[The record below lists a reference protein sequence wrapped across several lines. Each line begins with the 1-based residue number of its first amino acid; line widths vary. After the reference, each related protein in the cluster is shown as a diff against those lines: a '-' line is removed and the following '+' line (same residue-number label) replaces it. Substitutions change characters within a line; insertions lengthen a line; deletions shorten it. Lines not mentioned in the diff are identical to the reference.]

1 MTTTANR
8 RPWIVGAAIAIVAIA
23 MIVVVAVWSQ
33 SSGGAK
39 VVDVGSTASA
49 DRVDI
54 EATVIRV
61 DAASGELTLR
71 LLVIPRGSLT
81 TEAGLSPG
89 EDHEILTSAAV
100 KTDPF
105 FPAGERI
112 PTVDVAVVLGGTSIT
127 AYPFD
132 RHTAPIELTARYG
145 GRTVDVH
152 LTLTNRDALFS
163 ASAEAFSE
171 SQTAIVDLE
180 LRRSGSV
187 LTFAIFMIA
196 AMWALAIAVATGAW
210 FVVSRRRGL
219 VWPALGWMAAT
230 LSAIAGF
237 RNAAPGSPPIGS
249 LIDYLAFFWAEA
261 VIAVCVFT
269 VVTVGVSVERTREE

>member
-1 MTTTANR
+1 MTQTASR

-89 EDHEILTSAAV
+89 EDLEILTSAAV

-112 PTVDVAVVLGGTSIT
+112 PTVDVAVVLGGTGIT

-187 LTFAIFMIA
+187 LTFAI
-196 AMWALAIAVATGAW
+196 
-210 FVVSRRRGL
+210 
-219 VWPALGWMAAT
+219 
-230 LSAIAGF
+230 AGF

-249 LIDYLAFFWAEA
+249 LMDYLAFFWAEA